1 MKKLSVLG
9 CTGSIGLNCLALAGR
24 FPEHF
29 QITALAAGSNVD
41 LLKSQI
47 EAFRPEVVSVIDAE
61 AAKRLKCLLSPR
73 ARVEILHGPAGYKA
87 AASHPNADLVVSAIV
102 GAAGLLPTLAAIE
115 AGKDVALANKETLV
129 MAGSLV
135 MELASRKGVRI
146 LPVDSEHSAI
156 FQCLAGNDKS
166 SVRRIILSASGG
178 PFRELKT
185 EELKNVTLGAALRHP
200 NWTMGKKVTID
211 SASLMNK
218 GLEVI
223 EARWLFDI
231 RIEQIEV
238 LIHPQS
244 IIHSMVEF
252 EDGAIMAQLGVPDM
266 KIPIAYAM
274 SYPARLKEA
283 GPAIELGQMATLEF
297 YPPDLDRHPNLRLAY
312 QAGRTGGAMPAVL
325 NGANEVAV
333 EEFIAGRIG
342 FMDIPAIIESVL
354 SLSIPRNP
362 VEPLNVDDVIEAD
375 KWGRREAMEL
385 AKNYSR
391 CSKGR

>member
-9 CTGSIGLNCLALAGR
+9 CTGSIGINCLALAGR
-24 FPEHF
+24 FPEQF
-29 QITALAAGSNVD
+29 RITALAAGSNAD

-47 EAFRPEVVSVIDAE
+47 ETFHPEVVSVIDAE

-73 ARVEILHGPAGYKA
+73 ERVEILHGSAGYNAVA
-87 AASHPNADLVVSAIV
+87 AHPSADLVVSAIV
-102 GAAGLLPTLAAIE
+102 GAAGLLPTMAAIR

-135 MELASRKGVRI
+135 MELARLRGVRI

-166 SVRRIILSASGG
+166 SVRRIILTASGG
-178 PFRELKT
+178 PFRELKA
-185 EELKNVTLGAALRHP
+185 EDLKNVTLGEALRHP

-223 EARWLFDI
+223 EARWLFDMQI
-231 RIEQIEV
+231 DQIEV

-252 EDGAIMAQLGVPDM
+252 DDGAIMAQLGVPDM

-283 GPAIELGQMATLEF
+283 GPALELRQMATMEF

-312 QAGRTGGAMPAVL
+312 QAGRAGGAMPAVL

-333 EEFIAGRIG
+333 EDFIAGRIG
-342 FMDIPAIIESVL
+342 FMDIPSIIESVL
-354 SLSIPRNP
+354 ARYIPLNP

-375 KWGRREAMEL
+375 KWGRREAAALVM
-385 AKNYSR
+385 KYSR
-391 CSKGR
+391 RS